1 MKIGC
6 DIQSISDFTN
16 LKLAFKIL
24 SEEELKIFDL
34 INSTQRKTEFLAGRW
49 CAKEAILKAI
59 DNKIKFKDISIVY
72 QDKKPFWKNSAE
84 HKTSISIS
92 HSKDYAMGVAIIE

>member
-24 SEEELKIFDL
+24 SEEELELFNL
-34 INSTQRKTEFLAGRW
+34 INSTSRKTEFLAGRW
-49 CAKEAILKAI
+49 CAKEAILKAT
-59 DNKIKFKDISIVY
+59 DNKVKFKDICIVY
-72 QDKKPFWKNSAE
+72 ENKKPFWKNPTNYKVSL
-84 HKTSISIS
+84 SIS
-92 HSKDYAMGVAIIE
+92 HSKDYAMSVAIVE